1 MTKREQLDQLVKR
14 NNELLPIINA
24 IFQTS
29 EEIDE
34 HRIATKSQRKE
45 YHDNFAKI
53 KKLKWELMTPKEQ
66 AEKIETVRKIL
77 TKTSKKSQI
86 EILEIIQNTIKKEG
100 GL

>member
-1 MTKREQLDQLVKR
+1 MTKKEQLEHR
-14 NNELLPIINA
+14 NNELFPIINA

-34 HRIATKSQRKE
+34 HRKATKSQRKE

-66 AEKIETVRKIL
+66 AERI
-77 TKTSKKSQI
+77 
-86 EILEIIQNTIKKEG
+86 
-100 GL
+100 